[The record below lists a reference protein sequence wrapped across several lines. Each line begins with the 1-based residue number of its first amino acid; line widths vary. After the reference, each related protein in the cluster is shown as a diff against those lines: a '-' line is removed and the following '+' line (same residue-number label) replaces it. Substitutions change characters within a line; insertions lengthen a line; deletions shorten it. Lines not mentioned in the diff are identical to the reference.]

1 MPKLKSP
8 EDLKRVQERELK
20 DLEVR
25 LSTGASILE
34 DQPLADPSDR
44 ASVLVCRGTGCV
56 SSGSVDVMSALSREL
71 ENRGLEQQV
80 NLERTGC
87 HGLCALGPIV
97 IVYPGGIFYCSVQA
111 DDVPELVEETLLNGR
126 VVEKLLYQDPET
138 GQTVPLYQDIP
149 FYKKQQRLVLSNC
162 GFINPERIGEYIAR
176 GGYSGLSKALFD
188 TTPEQVIN
196 EIKQSGLRGRG
207 GAGFPTGLK
216 WQFCIDAS
224 GDEKYVICNADE
236 GDPGAF
242 MNRSLLEGDPHS
254 VLEGI
259 LIAGHTIGAKR
270 GYIYCRAEYPL
281 ALERLRI
288 AIGQMRDY
296 GLLGDNLFGS
306 GFSFDIEIKQGAG
319 AFVCGEETALIAS
332 IEGKRGMPTPRPP
345 FPAVSGLFGKPTIIN
360 NVETLANVAIILRNG
375 AEWFAQYGTEKSKGT
390 KTFALV
396 GKVKHTGLVEVPL
409 GMTLR
414 EVVFGIGGGV
424 QGDREFKAIQTGG
437 PSGGCLPAS
446 LLDSSVDYE
455 SLAAAGS
462 IMGSG
467 GMVVMDEDNC
477 MVDVA
482 RYFLDFTQKE
492 SCGKCVPC
500 RLGTKQMLDIL
511 QDITE
516 GRGRPGDI
524 ELLEE
529 MADAVKKGS
538 LCALG
543 QTAPNP
549 VLTTIRYFRNEYEA
563 HIDAHQ
569 CPALSCKAFIRYQI
583 DPEKCKACGLCR
595 KECPTDAIWGEKK
608 TPHIIDQ
615 SKCIKCG
622 VCQETC
628 PVRFGA
634 IARVS
639 EPFVDKVS
647 VETPTENEV
656 A

>member
-8 EDLKRVQERELK
+8 EDLKRVKERELK

-25 LSTGASILE
+25 LRTGASILE
-34 DQPLADPSDR
+34 DQPLAEPSDR

-56 SSGSVDVMSALSREL
+56 SSGSVDVMSALSKEL
-71 ENRGLEQQV
+71 ETRGLEEKV
-80 NLERTGC
+80 SLARTGC

-97 IVYPGGIFYCSVQA
+97 IIYPGGIFYCSVQA
-111 DDVPELVEETLLNGR
+111 DDVPELVEETLINKRL
-126 VVEKLLYQDPET
+126 VERLLYQDPET
-138 GQTVPLYQDIP
+138 GQAVPLYRDIP

-162 GFINPERIGEYIAR
+162 GFINPERIEEYIALE
-176 GGYSGLSKALFD
+176 GYTGLSKALFEM
-188 TTPEQVIN
+188 TPEQVIN
-196 EIKQSGLRGRG
+196 EIKESGLRGRG

-216 WQFCIDAS
+216 WQFCVDAS

-254 VLEGI
+254 VLEGM
-259 LIAGHTIGAKR
+259 LIAGYTIGAKR

-296 GLLGDNLFGS
+296 GLLGDNLYGS
-306 GFSFDIEIKQGAG
+306 GFSFDVEVKKGAG

-375 AEWFAQYGTEKSKGT
+375 ADWFAQYGTEKSKGT

-396 GKVKHTGLVEVPL
+396 GKVKHTGLVEVSL
-409 GMTLR
+409 GITLR

-446 LLDSSVDYE
+446 LLDSPIDYE
-455 SLAAAGS
+455 SLAGAGS

-467 GMVVMDEDNC
+467 GMVVMDEDTC

-492 SCGKCVPC
+492 SCGECVPC

-529 MADAVKKGS
+529 LAVAVKKGS
-538 LCALG
+538 LCGLG

-549 VLTTIRYFRNEYEA
+549 VLTTIRYFRDEYEA
-563 HIDAHQ
+563 HISEHR
-569 CPALSCKAFIRYQI
+569 CPALACRTFIRYQI
-583 DPEKCKACGLCR
+583 DPDKCKACGLCR
-595 KECPTDAIWGEKK
+595 KACPTDAIWGEKK
-608 TPHIIDQ
+608 TLHVIDQ

-628 PVRFGA
+628 PERFGA
-634 IARVS
+634 VVRDS
-639 EPFVDKVS
+639 EPLVEKVS
-647 VETPTENEV
+647 VETPIENEV